1 MEYAKASGLR
11 GFTADVLCE
20 NKKMLAV
27 FERSGC
33 KITKKLASGAFEV
46 VMLF

>member
-1 MEYAKASGLR
+1 VR

-20 NKKMLAV
+20 NAKMLAV

-33 KITKKLASGAFEV
+33 AVSKRIASGAYEIE
-46 VMLF
+46 MLFE